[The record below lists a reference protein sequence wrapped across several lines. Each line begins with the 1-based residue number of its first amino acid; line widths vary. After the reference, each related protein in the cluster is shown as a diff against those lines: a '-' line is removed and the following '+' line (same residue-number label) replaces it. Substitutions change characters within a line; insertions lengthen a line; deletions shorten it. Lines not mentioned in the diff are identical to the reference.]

1 MQVGSRRT
9 AKFSFYYSL
18 IVLFAVV
25 YLIRPTTAL
34 SQMENANWIF
44 GYGAGINFNTS
55 PPSVISGV
63 QLFTDEGCASVSDKN
78 GNLLFYTDG
87 RTVWNFNH
95 SIMANGTGLMA
106 HISSTQAAL
115 ITSKPGNCDQYYIFT
130 TDGAEN
136 NFSNGLRYSVVDM
149 SALNGLGQVVQKNIL
164 LHTPVVE
171 KLIAIPAID
180 SSYIWLLAH
189 EWNSNAFLLF
199 KITQTNITL
208 ERKQN
213 IGAVHSGGIG
223 NINGV
228 GYAKVNASGTK
239 IALTNRSINSV
250 ELFDFDRSTGL
261 LSNPIDLNPVFERG
275 YGIEFSPDNS
285 KLYIGTNFH
294 LYQYDLTVHT
304 KNAILASEFL
314 ITSTFRTLRALQRAP
329 DNKIYI
335 AISNSSF
342 IGVINSPN
350 LSGVNSN
357 YTELG
362 FNISPGT
369 SIFGL
374 PTPALLVPGSP
385 SLFLGNDSTLC
396 NEQSLTINL
405 TRPGTTYLW
414 NDGSINSVFTISQ
427 TGQYIAEIQN
437 SCGTARDT
445 INILYKQDP
454 VINLPSD
461 TLLCLGAKLF
471 LDVTTE
477 ESNYSWQDGSTN
489 STYLVELPG
498 KYKVDVT
505 NYCNTVSDS
514 LIVNYLS
521 PPPQFSLGADTTLC
535 PFNELKLSVNIPNST
550 FIWQDGSTDSN
561 FNVTSPGE
569 YSLTVLNLC
578 GEFTDSIQV
587 NFIQLDSLYFP
598 NIITPNND
606 DWNEFFEIDSRLLGA
621 KIEIFNRWGKTVY
634 YSSNYNNDWNGGNLA
649 SGVYYYTLV
658 DQCLNQHKG
667 WIHLIR

>member
-1 MQVGSRRT
+1 MQIGSRRT
-9 AKFSFYYSL
+9 AKFSLYYSL
-18 IVLFAVV
+18 IVLFAGVC
-25 YLIRPTTAL
+25 LIRPTRAFG
-34 SQMENANWIF
+34 QKENTNWIF
-44 GYGAGINFNTS
+44 GYGAGISFNTS
-55 PPSVISGV
+55 PPSVISGA

-95 SIMANGTGLMA
+95 SIMTNGTGLMA

-149 SALNGLGQVVQKNIL
+149 SASNGLGQVIQKNTL

-189 EWNSNAFLLF
+189 EWNSDAFLLF
-199 KITQTNITL
+199 KISENNITL

-213 IGAVHSGGIG
+213 IGAIHTGGIG
-223 NINGV
+223 NVNGV

-239 IALTNRSINSV
+239 IALINRSINSV
-250 ELFDFDRSTGL
+250 ELFDFDRNTGL
-261 LSNPIDLNPVFERG
+261 LSNPIDLNPLFVKG
-275 YGIEFSPDNS
+275 YGIEFSSDDS
-285 KLYIGTNFH
+285 KLYVGTDFRI
-294 LYQYDLTVHT
+294 YQYDLTVPT

-314 ITSTFRTLRALQRAP
+314 VTSTFRTLRALQRAP
-329 DNKIYI
+329 DNKIYVAI
-335 AISNSSF
+335 ANSS
-342 IGVINSPN
+342 ILGIINEPN
-350 LSGVNSN
+350 KSGLSSN
-357 YTELG
+357 YIELG
-362 FNISPGT
+362 LNISPGV
-369 SIFGL
+369 SNFGL
-374 PTPALLVPGSP
+374 PTKASFAKGSP
-385 SLFLGNDSTLC
+385 SLSLGNDTTLC
-396 NEQSLTINL
+396 NDQVLTLNI

-414 NDGSINSVFTISQ
+414 NDGSINSVYTISQ

-461 TLLCLGAKLF
+461 TLLCLGAELF

-489 STYLVELPG
+489 PTYLIELPG

-521 PPPQFSLGADTTLC
+521 PPPQFSLGADTILC

-550 FIWQDGSTDSN
+550 FIWQDGSTDST

-578 GEFTDSIQV
+578 GEFKDSIRV
-587 NFIQLDSLYFP
+587 DFTNLDSLSIP

-606 DWNEFFEIDSRLLGA
+606 DWNQYFEVDVRLSGST
-621 KIEIFNRWGKTVY
+621 IEIFNRWGKTVY
-634 YSSNYNNDWNGGNLA
+634 FSSNYNNDWDGGNLA

-667 WIHLIR
+667 LIHLIR